1 MGIKTVIKWFYYYYS
16 MPTLEYPSTGI
27 STYSVS
33 SQSLVVVAR
42 VQFILRSVT
51 ALCGRKQ

>member
-1 MGIKTVIKWFYYYYS
+1 MGMKTVIKWFYYYYS

-51 ALCGRKQ
+51 VLCGRKQ